1 MSFHRIFFYKIEFD
15 LFCQHNYY
23 KKKRSRE
30 PERFMIYYFLSASLL
45 QVSRIY
51 TTITPKMPAASEKM
65 NFVLSSW
72 KNPERQSIA

>member
-15 LFCQHNYY
+15 FFFSVQLY
-23 KKKRSRE
+23 KKKRSRD
-30 PERFMIYYFLSASLL
+30 PERFYDCYFLSASLL

-51 TTITPKMPAASEKM
+51 TIITPKMPAASEKM